1 MYVLP
6 MCKMYVEFTFIPIS
20 VDQSRYTCAAVH
32 LPTYFAVGAGE
43 ERVARAQEAGG
54 RL

>member
-1 MYVLP
+1 MY
-6 MCKMYVEFTFIPIS
+6 KNHIQFTFIQFL
-20 VDQSRYTCAAVH
+20 VDQSRYTCAAVC